1 MCVSPSQ
8 AGDTMPKTIHR
19 PEYRQLV
26 DGLRERRE
34 ALFLSQA
41 ALARQLG
48 WKQQKVS
55 FIETGARRMDV
66 LEYIALARALGLSPV
81 AALRRA
87 EAIVDAPGAGRRS
100 ARR

>member
-1 MCVSPSQ
+1 M
-8 AGDTMPKTIHR
+8 AKTIYR
-19 PEYRQLV
+19 AEYRQLV
-26 DGLRERRE
+26 DVLRERRE
-34 ALFLSQA
+34 KLGLSQV
-41 ALARQLG
+41 ALARELG

-87 EAIVDAPGAGRRS
+87 EQTLARPRRT
-100 ARR
+100 